1 MGVIDHADS
10 GVYMNF
16 YKLLHPQQLSVT
28 KDKLTFNN
36 WADGVITTK
45 QAIREFKENNHLEN
59 DEEID
64 EDEFIKWLKTIGYWR
79 GEHES

>member
-1 MGVIDHADS
+1 MKI
-10 GVYMNF
+10 

-28 KDKLTFNN
+28 RDKLTFNN
-36 WADGVITTK
+36 WMDGVITTK

>member
-1 MGVIDHADS
+1 MEIC
-10 GVYMNF
+10 
-16 YKLLHPQQLSVT
+16 KLLWPTPLAADR
-28 KDKLTFNN
+28 DKGTFNN
-36 WADGVITTK
+36 WMDGVITTK